1 MKFIFF
7 KLLPLF
13 MTHYIPALTSHLT
26 LKIIFLIAISGRSFL
41 HIPQDLGANLKSDVP
56 PEKCFIPK
64 RQIHEWKGHSKG
76 VAAIRW
82 FPKSG
87 HLILSGAMDSKV
99 KIWEVYKNRR

>member
-1 MKFIFF
+1 MKCLTHEIIVFQIIHLFFI
-7 KLLPLF
+7 
-13 MTHYIPALTSHLT
+13 
-26 LKIIFLIAISGRSFL
+26 GRSFL

-87 HLILSGAMDSKV
+87 HLILSGSMDSKV
-99 KIWEVYKNRR
+99 KIWEVYRNRR

>member
-1 MKFIFF
+1 MIFNYF
-7 KLLPLF
+7 F
-13 MTHYIPALTSHLT
+13 E
-26 LKIIFLIAISGRSFL
+26 ISGRSFL
-41 HIPQDLGANLKSDVP
+41 HIPQDLGANLKADVP

-76 VAAIRW
+76 IVSKKNVFELFVTMILKIFLGVAVIRW

-87 HLILSGAMDSKV
+87 HLIMSGAMDSKI